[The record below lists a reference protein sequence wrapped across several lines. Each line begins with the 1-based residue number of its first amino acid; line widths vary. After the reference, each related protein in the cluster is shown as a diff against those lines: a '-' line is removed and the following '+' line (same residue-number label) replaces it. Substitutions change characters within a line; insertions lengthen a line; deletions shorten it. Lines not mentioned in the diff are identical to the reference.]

1 MAAADRPE
9 GGTVTNSHQHADAG
23 APLAGISVVDCSE
36 LSPGPYATQLLAD
49 LGAQVV
55 VVERPTAQRADPPPA
70 AQQLLTLRRGK
81 RSIVLDLKQPQAVQV
96 LQELIARSDVFVEG
110 WRPGVADRLGAGFA
124 ELRRHNPT
132 LIYCSI
138 TGYGQDGPHRD
149 LAGHDL
155 NYLAMSGLLGMVGHG
170 PAGPVPPLNLL
181 ADYAG
186 GGLAAAFAIMVALY
200 NRSQGSDIGHLDVSM
215 TDSVLSF
222 LGPHL
227 SQATL
232 TGTFPQPGEH
242 RLGGELPYYRSYQC
256 ADGEWI
262 SVAALEPKFFAGL
275 CRELS
280 TPEFADLQHDQSS
293 HPAMAEVFARAFLTD
308 SRDAWFVRLQPHT
321 CVAPVLRLAELAQAT
336 PEQAAGRLMRVTA
349 AGQETVQPACVPG
362 FGKRSTMNAPS
373 GPLPGEHTEDILV
386 SLGYGQAQISDL
398 LRLGAAGAY
407 SAVPS

>member
-1 MAAADRPE
+1 VTDLHQRPE
-9 GGTVTNSHQHADAG
+9 AG

-55 VVERPTAQRADPPPA
+55 VVERPTTPGRDAPPA
-70 AQQLLTLRRGK
+70 TQQLMTLRRGK
-81 RSIVLDLKQPQAVQV
+81 RSIVLDLKQPQAVRV
-96 LQELIARSDVFVEG
+96 LHELIARSDVFVEG

-124 ELRRHNPT
+124 ELRRHNPA
-132 LIYCSI
+132 LVYCSI

-155 NYLAMSGLLGMVGHG
+155 NYLALSGLLGMVGEG

-200 NRSQGSDIGHLDVSM
+200 NRSHGADLGHLDVSM

-227 SQATL
+227 SQASL
-232 TGTFPQPGEH
+232 TGTFPEPGAH
-242 RLGGELPYYRSYQC
+242 RLGGELPFYRSYQC

-280 TPEFADLQHDQSS
+280 TPEFADLQHDRPS
-293 HPAMAEVFARAFLTD
+293 HPAMAAAFARAFLSD
-308 SRDAWFVRLQPHT
+308 SRDAWFLRLQPHT

-349 AGQETVQPACVPG
+349 AGQEAVQPACVPG
-362 FGKRSTMNAPS
+362 FGQRSTVNEPT
-373 GPLPGEHTEDILV
+373 GPLPGEHTADLLM
-386 SLGYGQAQISDL
+386 SLGYEQAQISDL

-407 SAVPS
+407 SPGPAQVRS